1 MTEFFGKRWHDMGGD
16 PAGTINPDEH
26 DFALWEKRV
35 DALMV
40 LTSAAGLMTTD
51 SLRRVLEDMGPDAYE
66 TMTYYERWI
75 ASITQNMVEAGA
87 ITTEELGIKMA
98 DVRARGTT
106 YGVQD
111 RKWRDQGDDGH
122 RDAPSGDGQRAC
134 AIYLGQYSRCAF
146 CWT

>member
-1 MTEFFGKRWHDMGGD
+1 MGGD
-16 PAGTINPDEH
+16 PAGSINPDEH

-75 ASITQNMVEAGA
+75 ASVAQNMVEAGA
-87 ITTEELGIKMA
+87 VTTEELGAKMA
-98 DVRARGTT
+98 EVRARGTT
-106 YGVQD
+106 Y
-111 RKWRDQGDDGH
+111 
-122 RDAPSGDGQRAC
+122 C
-134 AIYLGQYSRCAF
+134 AAS
-146 CWT
+146 